1 MDAKA
6 TYKELKQSYA
16 QDLEGQTVSLKEAAE
31 RYQIATGTLSG
42 WIDNGLIQVIE
53 PAKRRG
59 MPNKLNLRDVAIMVE
74 LNRLYRAESNTR
86 GPLKGWNKDQE

>member
-1 MDAKA
+1 
-6 TYKELKQSYA
+6 
-16 QDLEGQTVSLKEAAE
+16 
-31 RYQIATGTLSG
+31 
-42 WIDNGLIQVIE
+42 
-53 PAKRRG
+53 